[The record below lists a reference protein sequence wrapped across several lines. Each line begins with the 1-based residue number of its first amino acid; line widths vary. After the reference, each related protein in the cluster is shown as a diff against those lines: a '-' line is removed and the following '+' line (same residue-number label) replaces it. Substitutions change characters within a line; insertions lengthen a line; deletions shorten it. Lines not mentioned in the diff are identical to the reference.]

1 MGLSETLVFYILI
14 GIGVSLAVLLTDEM
28 RSNAGLTFRVMTA
41 AMFWPIYLPILLR
54 RTGALDAPGGYVSH
68 VTSGPRR
75 TELPK
80 SHKIPNDDMAAT
92 IAHVEQELDTALN
105 SLDGWSDDVLA
116 GEYGRFSELR
126 SAWHVQANRIRDLDQ
141 LLAEPTFDAT
151 STADVNI
158 DGKPH
163 DDIDGPSERNARMVQ
178 SEQVRQ
184 ANIVRLREI
193 RRQMHQDLMGTLAWV
208 RELVTMIHLAKYTGA
223 PATRAAELV
232 AQIAAAV
239 EGLSEVSNWQETPFD
254 DRSHAN
260 ADVRSTVGVAEPAG
274 SPDYS

>member
-1 MGLSETLVFYILI
+1 
-14 GIGVSLAVLLTDEM
+14 LTDEQDSNGG
-28 RSNAGLTFRVMTA
+28 RSFRVMTA
-41 AMFWPIYLPILLR
+41 AIFWPIYLPILLR
-54 RTGALDAPGGYVSH
+54 RTAPPNATGTYHSAVASRQRSTDSSELDK
-68 VTSGPRR
+68 TQ
-75 TELPK
+75 
-80 SHKIPNDDMAAT
+80 NDDMAAT
-92 IAHVEQELDTALN
+92 IAHVEKELDTALN

-141 LLAEPTFDAT
+141 LLVEPSFGAT
-151 STADVNI
+151 PMSTPPTVAVTDVEQA
-158 DGKPH
+158 
-163 DDIDGPSERNARMVQ
+163 SERMLQ

-223 PATRAAELV
+223 PASRAAELV

-239 EGLSEVSNWQETPFD
+239 EGLSEVSTWQETPFAA
-254 DRSHAN
+254 RSN
-260 ADVRSTVGVAEPAG
+260 AAAEVRSTDNAANATVTGLATAADSTSVPA
-274 SPDYS
+274 